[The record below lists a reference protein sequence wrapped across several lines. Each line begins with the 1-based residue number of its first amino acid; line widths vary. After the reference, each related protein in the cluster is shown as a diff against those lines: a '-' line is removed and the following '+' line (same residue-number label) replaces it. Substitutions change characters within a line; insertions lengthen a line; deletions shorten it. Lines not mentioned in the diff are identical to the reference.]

1 MEWIKEYKG
10 FLAFALFFFATLVQ
24 FLADILYSK
33 DIGPLSQLT
42 FLIAAAVWTIQEFE
56 KIENTA
62 SWKIYGVIV
71 ITTIMV
77 VISIYLEFK

>member
-1 MEWIKEYKG
+1 
-10 FLAFALFFFATLVQ
+10 LVQ
-24 FLADILYSK
+24 FLPDILYSI
-33 DIGPLSQLT
+33 DLNPLSQLT